1 MKPSSTLERPP
12 LFGRSRRLWGGGQQM
27 YSSTHKSRLATRV
40 SRPSFSS
47 APTARR
53 GRSGARHLRTSPRK
67 SPPASSLACAAHPGL
82 VPVRGARISRCLPTR
97 LRRSYKPCFCQTN
110 ARKISAT
117 MGAIKWPSRAE
128 PPLCGAPQPHSVCSL
143 PWRCGGM
150 HGQVLPPCTHAVAPV
165 LPPRVGSARVLQ
177 VNIAANA

>member
-1 MKPSSTLERPP
+1 MSPSSTLERPP

-53 GRSGARHLRTSPRK
+53 GRSGTRHLRTSPRK

-97 LRRSYKPCFCQTN
+97 LRRSRPRH
-110 ARKISAT
+110 AHV
-117 MGAIKWPSRAE
+117 PSRTRGFVPGSLRFATR
-128 PPLCGAPQPHSVCSL
+128 PDPFGWGVRLRSSLTSVCSRQDRARY
-143 PWRCGGM
+143 PQRAGTS
-150 HGQVLPPCTHAVAPV
+150 P
-165 LPPRVGSARVLQ
+165 GSWA
-177 VNIAANA
+177 IFSF